1 MFFYLLFAIALSFKR
16 STGIALLTS
25 ALLFLIVIGSGLR
38 WLSHPPVGASM
49 AFDLPY
55 YFTRDIMIYFV
66 LGILMA
72 LLRRHRRFPSV
83 AIPVP
88 ALLGC
93 ALGTSEVVV
102 FTLLEPDQYP
112 AWRIGVTILVAVAA
126 VGLCI
131 VAAPRKQ
138 SRVTG
143 ALGDAS
149 YSIYL
154 FHDFFLSIITSLWLR
169 WFGKSFVTGEIL
181 SCVVLGAGGGYL
193 VYLWVERP
201 LSAITRRKAV
211 RRVTTM
217 NQSLLS
223 IEQG

>member
-1 MFFYLLFAIALSFKR
+1 
-16 STGIALLTS
+16 
-25 ALLFLIVIGSGLR
+25 
-38 WLSHPPVGASM
+38 M

-55 YFTRDIMIYFV
+55 YFPRDIMIYFV

-102 FTLLEPDQYP
+102 CTLLEPDQYP

-154 FHDFFLSIITSLWLR
+154 FHDFFLSIITSLWLG
-169 WFGKSFVTGEIL
+169 WFGKSFVAGEIL

-201 LSAITRRKAV
+201 LSAITRQKAV